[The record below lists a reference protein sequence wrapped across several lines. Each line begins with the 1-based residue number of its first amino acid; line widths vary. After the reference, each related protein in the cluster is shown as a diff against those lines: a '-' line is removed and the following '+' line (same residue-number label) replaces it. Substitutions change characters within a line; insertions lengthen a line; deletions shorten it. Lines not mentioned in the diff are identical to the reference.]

1 MQQNTLEKVDLVNN
15 PPHYLGNPSGVE
27 CIEITEHLMCNRANA
42 IKYAWRANDKGC
54 TREDLQ
60 KCEWYINRE
69 IKRLQRGNLAAWRN
83 IEIEQYYDKLYWHY
97 LKEDDR
103 RFFDFVEH
111 IIFGKQD
118 GLESALKIVKS
129 WIGELE
135 QC

>member
-1 MQQNTLEKVDLVNN
+1 MTTNDVVNH
-15 PPHYLGNPSGVE
+15 PRHYTNHKSGVE
-27 CIEITEHLMCNRANA
+27 CIEITENLNFNRGNA

-54 TREDLQ
+54 TAQDLQ